1 MSVISSSFNDLRA
14 CGGGRYFS
22 DGLCYRICVPSAAS
36 GLLGLG
42 KVASDQGYRGLLGKY
57 VSRSLRIRSGLG
69 VSGGTG
75 LINADPQKS
84 SDTSSLTP
92 NQCEQQVQRILK
104 SATFRNA
111 VTLQQLLQ
119 FLTARAFEGGADGLK
134 EYTIGVEAFGRPQD
148 FDPKTDT
155 IVRVQIHRLRQKLTE
170 YYEADGSR
178 DPILVEIPKGHYLPT
193 FEPIADSDRNI
204 NRDSGP
210 ELNTGVPAVTPQIGP
225 NISGVG
231 SVAGLEKRRRSRSF
245 LARTTIAAAAV
256 MIVFAAGFL
265 IGRKQLRNAA
275 AGIPSVASAQL
286 ALGNSADPV
295 KAFWASFLGND
306 SAPVIAYP
314 DAVFLLDDSNDLFR
328 FRRGA
333 SDDRGALVDPHLAQQ
348 FASNPGLVAKA
359 GQLYY
364 ENGYTG
370 AGELQ
375 AIAMLSSLFGQ
386 MGVKATVKPSRDITP
401 DDLRQHN
408 VILLGSPF
416 QNVAVAQLITQGDFN
431 FKNPDSRHEQWRA
444 QIVNAHPRTNEASAY
459 GTERDPSTQALR
471 ADYGL
476 VTIQSGVIPGRYIA
490 VLGGLDTTGTEGVTL
505 FATSRPGIEDLSR
518 VLSASGSS
526 GEKGEMPLFQ
536 ALIRVR
542 LEKGYDV
549 LGATLVAVHGLP
561 PQNGHGTGGA
571 APQTPAH

>member
-1 MSVISSSFNDLRA
+1 LIFTDPPTTSETGA
-14 CGGGRYFS
+14 
-22 DGLCYRICVPSAAS
+22 PSA
-36 GLLGLG
+36 
-42 KVASDQGYRGLLGKY
+42 DQC
-57 VSRSLRIRSGLG
+57 
-69 VSGGTG
+69 
-75 LINADPQKS
+75 Q
-84 SDTSSLTP
+84 
-92 NQCEQQVQRILK
+92 QQVQRILK

-119 FLTARAFEGGADGLK
+119 FLTGRVFEGGAEALK

-178 DPILVEIPKGHYLPT
+178 DPILVEIPKGHYHPT
-193 FEPIADSDRNI
+193 FESIADPDRKI
-204 NRDSGP
+204 NRDSTP
-210 ELNTGVPAVTPQIGP
+210 ELNASAPAVTPQIGP
-225 NISGVG
+225 NLERVG
-231 SVAGLEKRRRSRSF
+231 SDAGLENRRLGGLFFSRM
-245 LARTTIAAAAV
+245 AIAAAAV
-256 MIVFAAGFL
+256 IFVFAMGFL
-265 IGRKQLRNAA
+265 VGSKLLRSGT
-275 AGIPSVASAQL
+275 AGLPAIANSQMAS
-286 ALGNSADPV
+286 GNSADPV
-295 KAFWASFLGND
+295 RAFWASFLGND

-348 FASNPGLVAKA
+348 FASNPALVAKA

-375 AIAMLSSLFGQ
+375 GIAMLSSLFGQ
-386 MGVKATVKPSRDITP
+386 MGVKVTIKPSRDITP

-416 QNVAVAQLITQGDFN
+416 QNVAVAQLITMGDFN

-444 QIVNAHPRTNEASAY
+444 QIVNAHPGANEASTY
-459 GTERDPSTQALR
+459 GTERDPSTQALKT
-471 ADYGL
+471 DYSL
-476 VTIQSGVIPGRYIA
+476 ITIQSGVIPGRYIA
-490 VLGGLDTTGTEGVTL
+490 VLGGLDTTGTEGATL
-505 FATSRPGIEDLSR
+505 FATSKAGIEDLTR
-518 VLSASGSS
+518 GLAGSGVV
-526 GEKGEMPLFQ
+526 GAKGEMPLFQ

-561 PQNGHGTGGA
+561 PQNARATGGA
-571 APQTPAH
+571 NPQTPAH

>member
-1 MSVISSSFNDLRA
+1 MIFTDPPTTSETGSPTA
-14 CGGGRYFS
+14 
-22 DGLCYRICVPSAAS
+22 
-36 GLLGLG
+36 
-42 KVASDQGYRGLLGKY
+42 DQC
-57 VSRSLRIRSGLG
+57 
-69 VSGGTG
+69 
-75 LINADPQKS
+75 Q
-84 SDTSSLTP
+84 
-92 NQCEQQVQRILK
+92 QQVQRILK

-119 FLTARAFEGGADGLK
+119 FLTARVFEGGADGLK

-178 DPILVEIPKGHYLPT
+178 DPILVEIPKGHYLPS
-193 FEPIADSDRNI
+193 FEAIAESNTNI
-204 NRDSGP
+204 GRDSALESDATTSAATPRVRQNVEGSGP
-210 ELNTGVPAVTPQIGP
+210 GVSQKQGRPIWIVF
-225 NISGVG
+225 
-231 SVAGLEKRRRSRSF
+231 SRT
-245 LARTTIAAAAV
+245 AIAATAV
-256 MIVFAAGFL
+256 IAIFATGFW
-265 IGRKQLRNAA
+265 IGNKQLRNGV
-275 AGIPSVASAQL
+275 AGMPAIAGSQL
-286 ALGNSADPV
+286 ALANSADPV
-295 KAFWASFLGND
+295 RAFWANFLGND
-306 SAPVIAYP
+306 SAPVIAFP

-348 FASNPGLVAKA
+348 FASNPSLVAKA

-375 AIAMLSSLFGQ
+375 GIAMLSNLLGQ

-416 QNVAVAQLITQGDFN
+416 QNVAVAQLIASGDFN

-444 QIVNAHPRTNEASAY
+444 QIVNAHPRANESPAY
-459 GTERDPSTQALR
+459 GTERDQGTQALKT
-471 ADYGL
+471 DYGL

-490 VLGGLDTTGTEGVTL
+490 VLGGLDTTGTEGATL
-505 FATSRPGIEDLSR
+505 FATSRPGVDELSKAL
-518 VLSASGSS
+518 VAAGASG
-526 GEKGEMPLFQ
+526 GKGEMPQFQ

-542 LEKGYDV
+542 LEKGYGV
-549 LGATLVAVHGLP
+549 LGASLVTVHRLL
-561 PQNGHGTGGA
+561 PQNARGTGGE
-571 APQTPAH
+571 TP

>member
-1 MSVISSSFNDLRA
+1 MTITDPPTTSETGA
-14 CGGGRYFS
+14 
-22 DGLCYRICVPSAAS
+22 PSA
-36 GLLGLG
+36 
-42 KVASDQGYRGLLGKY
+42 DQC
-57 VSRSLRIRSGLG
+57 
-69 VSGGTG
+69 
-75 LINADPQKS
+75 Q
-84 SDTSSLTP
+84 
-92 NQCEQQVQRILK
+92 QQVQRILK
-104 SATFRNA
+104 SASFRNA

-119 FLTARAFEGGADGLK
+119 FLTARVFEGGADGLK

-178 DPILVEIPKGHYLPT
+178 DPILVEIPKGHYLPS
-193 FEPIADSDRNI
+193 FETV
-204 NRDSGP
+204 RDSGTNIERDSSP
-210 ELNTGVPAVTPQIGP
+210 ELDTNSSGAKRFIGRNTENLGQ
-225 NISGVG
+225 GVG
-231 SVAGLEKRRRSRSF
+231 REKGRPGGVFFIRVA
-245 LARTTIAAAAV
+245 IAAAAV
-256 MIVFAAGFL
+256 MVVFATGFL
-265 IGRKQLRNAA
+265 VGNKLLRNGAMGTSSL
-275 AGIPSVASAQL
+275 AGSQL
-286 ALGNSADPV
+286 AHGNSADPV
-295 KAFWASFLGND
+295 REFWASFLGND
-306 SAPVIAYP
+306 SAPVIAFP

-348 FASNPGLVAKA
+348 FASNPALVAKA

-416 QNVAVAQLITQGDFN
+416 QNVAVAQLITLGDFN
-431 FKNPDSRHEQWRA
+431 FRNPDSRHEQWRA
-444 QIVNAHPRTNEASAY
+444 LIMNAHPRANEAPTY
-459 GTERDPSTQALR
+459 GTERDSSTQALR

-505 FATSRPGIEDLSR
+505 FATSRPGIEDLTR
-518 VLSASGSS
+518 VLAGSGVS
-526 GEKGEMPLFQ
+526 GAKGEMPLFQ

-561 PQNGHGTGGA
+561 SQNGRGTSGA
-571 APQTPAH
+571 TPQAPAH

>member
-1 MSVISSSFNDLRA
+1 LTFTDLPTTSEIGA
-14 CGGGRYFS
+14 
-22 DGLCYRICVPSAAS
+22 P
-36 GLLGLG
+36 
-42 KVASDQGYRGLLGKY
+42 
-57 VSRSLRIRSGLG
+57 
-69 VSGGTG
+69 
-75 LINADPQKS
+75 NAD
-84 SDTSSLTP
+84 
-92 NQCEQQVQRILK
+92 QCQQQVQRILK

-119 FLTARAFEGGADGLK
+119 FLTGRVFEGGAEALK
-134 EYTIGVEAFGRPQD
+134 EYTIGVEAFGRPQG

-193 FEPIADSDRNI
+193 FEPVADSDRNI
-204 NRDSGP
+204 NRDSTSGS
-210 ELNTGVPAVTPQIGP
+210 NTSAPAVSPQVGP
-225 NISGVG
+225 NLERVRSNVGLENRRLREFFSSRMAIATAAVIFVFAMGFMVG
-231 SVAGLEKRRRSRSF
+231 SRQWRSDTAGLP
-245 LARTTIAAAAV
+245 A
-256 MIVFAAGFL
+256 
-265 IGRKQLRNAA
+265 
-275 AGIPSVASAQL
+275 VASSQL
-286 ALGNSADPV
+286 APGNSADPV
-295 KAFWASFLGND
+295 RAFWASFLGND

-348 FASNPGLVAKA
+348 FASNPALVAKA

-375 AIAMLSSLFGQ
+375 GIAMLSSVFGQ
-386 MGVKATVKPSRDITP
+386 MGVKATIKPSRDITS

-416 QNVAVAQLITQGDFN
+416 QNVAVAQLITLGDFN

-444 QIVNAHPRTNEASAY
+444 QIVNSHPRANEASTY
-459 GTERDPSTQALR
+459 GTERDPSTEALKT
-471 ADYGL
+471 DYGL
-476 VTIQSGVIPGRYIA
+476 ITIQSGVIPGRYIA
-490 VLGGLDTTGTEGVTL
+490 VLGGLDTTGTEGATL
-505 FATSRPGIEDLSR
+505 YATSRPGIEDLTR
-518 VLSASGSS
+518 ALAGPGVYGA
-526 GEKGEMPLFQ
+526 KGEIPLFQ

-561 PQNGHGTGGA
+561 SQKGGGTGGA
-571 APQTPAH
+571 TPQTQAH

>member
-1 MSVISSSFNDLRA
+1 MIITDPPRA
-14 CGGGRYFS
+14 GETGS
-22 DGLCYRICVPSAAS
+22 PTA
-36 GLLGLG
+36 
-42 KVASDQGYRGLLGKY
+42 DQC
-57 VSRSLRIRSGLG
+57 
-69 VSGGTG
+69 
-75 LINADPQKS
+75 Q
-84 SDTSSLTP
+84 
-92 NQCEQQVQRILK
+92 QQVQRILK

-119 FLTARAFEGGADGLK
+119 FLTARVFEGGAEALK

-178 DPILVEIPKGHYLPT
+178 DPILVEIPKGHYLPR
-193 FEPIADSDRNI
+193 FEAATDSNKNTD
-204 NRDSGP
+204 RDSAPGSDATISAATP
-210 ELNTGVPAVTPQIGP
+210 TVGQNVESSGLGAGQKQSRPGWIFFSRAAV
-225 NISGVG
+225 
-231 SVAGLEKRRRSRSF
+231 
-245 LARTTIAAAAV
+245 AAAAV
-256 MIVFAAGFL
+256 IAIFATGFW
-265 IGRKQLRNAA
+265 IGNKHLRNGISGMPAM
-275 AGIPSVASAQL
+275 AGSQL
-286 ALGNSADPV
+286 ALANSADPV
-295 KAFWASFLGND
+295 RAFWANFLGND
-306 SAPVIAYP
+306 SAPVIAFP

-348 FASNPGLVAKA
+348 FASNPSLVAKA

-375 AIAMLSSLFGQ
+375 GIAMLSNLLGQ

-416 QNVAVAQLITQGDFN
+416 QNVAVAQLIATGDFN

-444 QIVNAHPRTNEASAY
+444 QIVNAHPGANEAPTY
-459 GTERDPSTQALR
+459 GTERDPGTQALKT
-471 ADYGL
+471 DYGL

-490 VLGGLDTTGTEGVTL
+490 VMGGLDTTGTEGATL
-505 FATSRPGIEDLSR
+505 FATSRPGVEELSKA
-518 VLSASGSS
+518 LAASGAS
-526 GEKGEMPLFQ
+526 GGKGEMPLFQ

-549 LGATLVAVHGLP
+549 LGASLVTVHRLL
-561 PQNGHGTGGA
+561 PQNARGTGGEN
-571 APQTPAH
+571 P

>member
-1 MSVISSSFNDLRA
+1 MKVDPHSLTK
-14 CGGGRYFS
+14 
-22 DGLCYRICVPSAAS
+22 GLW
-36 GLLGLG
+36 
-42 KVASDQGYRGLLGKY
+42 
-57 VSRSLRIRSGLG
+57 
-69 VSGGTG
+69 GGTG
-75 LINADPQKS
+75 LIFSDPPATSETRSPSAD
-84 SDTSSLTP
+84 
-92 NQCEQQVQRILK
+92 QCQEQVQRILK
-104 SATFRNA
+104 SASFRNA

-119 FLTARAFEGGADGLK
+119 FLTARVFEGGADALK

-178 DPILVEIPKGHYLPT
+178 DPILVEIPKGHYLPS
-193 FEPIADSDRNI
+193 FEVVSDPNAS
-204 NRDSGP
+204 NGRDSAPESDATNSAATPRVGKNFEGSGLGKGP
-210 ELNTGVPAVTPQIGP
+210 ERGRPGWIL
-225 NISGVG
+225 
-231 SVAGLEKRRRSRSF
+231 LSRT
-245 LARTTIAAAAV
+245 AIAAAAV
-256 MIVFAAGFL
+256 IAVFATGL
-265 IGRKQLRNAA
+265 WIGNKQLRTGV
-275 AGIPSVASAQL
+275 AGMPAFGGSQSAL
-286 ALGNSADPV
+286 ANSADPV
-295 KAFWASFLGND
+295 RAFWASFLGND
-306 SAPVIAYP
+306 SAPVIAFP

-348 FASNPGLVAKA
+348 FASNPSLVAKA

-375 AIAMLSSLFGQ
+375 GIAMLSNLLGQ

-416 QNVAVAQLITQGDFN
+416 QNVAVAQLIATGDFN

-444 QIVNAHPRTNEASAY
+444 QIVNAHPRANEAPTY
-459 GTERDPSTQALR
+459 GTERDPSTQALKT
-471 ADYGL
+471 DYGII
-476 VTIQSGVIPGRYIA
+476 TIQSGVIPGRYIA
-490 VLGGLDTTGTEGVTL
+490 VLGGLDTTGTEGATL
-505 FATSRPGIEDLSR
+505 FATSRPGVDELSKT
-518 VLSASGSS
+518 LAASGAS
-526 GEKGEMPLFQ
+526 GGKNEMPMFQ

-549 LGATLVAVHGLP
+549 LGASLVTVHRLL
-561 PQNGHGTGGA
+561 PQNARGTGGA
-571 APQTPAH
+571 TP